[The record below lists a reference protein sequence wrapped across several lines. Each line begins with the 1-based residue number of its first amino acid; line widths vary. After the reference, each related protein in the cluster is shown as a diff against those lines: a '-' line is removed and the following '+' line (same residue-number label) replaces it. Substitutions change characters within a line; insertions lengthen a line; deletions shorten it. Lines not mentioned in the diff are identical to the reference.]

1 MSSSFEEYA
10 VANATT
16 TDYNWIGFVYLFGS
30 SVLWGSSYLPVK
42 HYETG
47 DGMFYQL
54 VVCLAI
60 WTVGVAVHII
70 RGFPTFY
77 ALPILGGMF
86 WATGNVNSVPIIKT
100 IGEYLRDELI
110 VFPHLEK
117 NTWTYLFYFPL
128 LGVGL
133 GLLTWSGIGLI
144 TGWATVRFGND
155 YALLS

>member
-117 NTWTYLFYFPL
+117 NT
-128 LGVGL
+128 
-133 GLLTWSGIGLI
+133 
-144 TGWATVRFGND
+144 
-155 YALLS
+155 